1 MQRNF
6 GNVRVQMVQLGGIQ
20 GAEGKA
26 LELSRVLKVADV
38 QQPKVDVQRGR
49 VVLHANDDEKTQ
61 LQQRVAELEK
71 RVKELEAE
79 LARAKARK

>member
-1 MQRNF
+1 
-6 GNVRVQMVQLGGIQ
+6 
-20 GAEGKA
+20 
-26 LELSRVLKVADV
+26 
-38 QQPKVDVQRGR
+38 VQRGR
-49 VVLHANDDEKTQ
+49 VVLQANDDEKTQ